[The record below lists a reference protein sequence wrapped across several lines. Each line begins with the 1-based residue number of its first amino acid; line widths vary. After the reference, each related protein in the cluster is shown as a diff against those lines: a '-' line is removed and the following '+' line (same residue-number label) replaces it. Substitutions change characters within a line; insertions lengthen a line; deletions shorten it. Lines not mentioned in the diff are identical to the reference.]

1 LHHNL
6 QHASETQ
13 ACSAVRILN
22 DKTSYYHWKF
32 AAQTDS
38 EPTASVT
45 IVGNGSEDSRCSA
58 DDYYIWPAVKTGL
71 PDAVDQNGAVGR

>member
-1 LHHNL
+1 MHHNL
-6 QHASETQ
+6 QRASETQ

-32 AAQTDS
+32 AAQTNS

-45 IVGNGSEDSRCSA
+45 GSEDSPCSA
-58 DDYYIWPAVKTGL
+58 EDYYIWPAVKTGL
-71 PDAVDQNGAVGR
+71 PDAVDQNGAVGA